1 MPRLVAFSALFLL
14 VFASPAF
21 PASLPSP
28 AAPAAVEAEIAHI
41 AKGIDG
47 IVGVAAWRLD
57 GRGPRIL
64 VNADQQFPMAS
75 TFKVAIAGTILSQVD
90 KGRLKLEQLVAI
102 DPNMMVESEGLA
114 ETFHHPGVS
123 VSVEN
128 LLELML
134 TVSDNTA
141 TDTLEK
147 LVGGPAVVTQWVRS
161 QGVTGLRVDR
171 DTAGLIRDFYGLP
184 PGPSFPASLEAG
196 LKADPNLED
205 KGDKPDPAFD
215 NDPRDTSTPTAMAEL
230 LQRIYSGKALSP
242 SSTSLLRQIE
252 ERNTTGKTR
261 IRARLPLGTVVAEK
275 TGTIG
280 GSVNN
285 VGVIT
290 LPGKSGKLILA
301 VFIKKSSKP
310 IEDRERVIADISR
323 ALYDY
328 YLFEAPE

>member
-1 MPRLVAFSALFLL
+1 M
-14 VFASPAF
+14 ASPA
-21 PASLPSP
+21 P
-28 AAPAAVEAEIAHI
+28 AAGPAAVQTEIARI
-41 AKGIDG
+41 SQGIDG
-47 IVGVAAWRLD
+47 EVGVAAWRLD
-57 GRGPRIL
+57 GRGARVL
-64 VNADQQFPMAS
+64 VNADQLYPMAS
-75 TFKVAIAGTILSQVD
+75 TYKVPIAGTVLSQVD
-90 KGRLKLEQLVAI
+90 KGRLRLDQLVPV

-141 TDTLEK
+141 TDTLVK
-147 LVGGPAVVTQWVRS
+147 LVGGPAVVTQWIRE
-161 QGVTGLRVDR
+161 QGISGLRVDR
-171 DTAGLIRDFYGLP
+171 DTAGLIRDFYRLP

-196 LKADPNLED
+196 LKANPALEE

-215 NDPRDTSTPTAMAEL
+215 DNPQDTATPVAMAQL
-230 LQRIYSGKALSP
+230 LERIYAGKALSP
-242 SSTSLLRQIE
+242 ASTNLLREIQ
-252 ERNTTGKTR
+252 ERNTTGKAR
-261 IRARLPLGTVVAEK
+261 IRARLPAGTVVAEK

-290 LPGKSGKLILA
+290 LPDNGGKLIVA

-310 IEDRERVIADISR
+310 VEDRERVIADISR

-328 YLFEAPE
+328 YLFEAPQ

>member
-1 MPRLVAFSALFLL
+1 MSRLIALAALAMVSGSPVL
-14 VFASPAF
+14 AASPA
-21 PASLPSP
+21 P
-28 AAPAAVEAEIAHI
+28 VQAEI
-41 AKGIDG
+41 GRVSNQIDG
-47 IVGVAAWRLD
+47 VVGVAAWRLD
-57 GRGPRIL
+57 GKGPRIL

-75 TFKVAIAGTILSQVD
+75 TFKIAVAGTILSQVD
-90 KGRLKLEQLVAI
+90 KGQLKLGQLVPV

-114 ETFHHPGVS
+114 ETFKHPGVS

-147 LVGGPAVVTQWVRS
+147 LAGGPAIVTQWVRS
-161 QGVTGLRVDR
+161 QGVEGLRVDR

-184 PGPSFPASLEAG
+184 PGPSFPDSLAAG

-205 KGDKPDPAFD
+205 KGDKPDPRFD
-215 NDPRDTSTPTAMAEL
+215 NDPRDTATPIAMAEL
-230 LQRIYSGKALSP
+230 LQRIYTGKALSP
-242 SSTSLLRQIE
+242 SSTALLREIQ
-252 ERNTTGKTR
+252 ERNTTGKAR
-261 IRARLPLGTVVAEK
+261 IRARLPDGTVVAEK

-290 LPGKSGKLILA
+290 LPGGAGKLIVA
-301 VFIKKSSKP
+301 IFIKKSSRP
-310 IEDRERVIADISR
+310 VEDRERVIADISR

>member
-1 MPRLVAFSALFLL
+1 MFA
-14 VFASPAF
+14 FASPAPAAG
-21 PASLPSP
+21 PAS
-28 AAPAAVEAEIAHI
+28 VRAEITHI
-41 AKGIDG
+41 SHGMDG
-47 IVGVAAWRLD
+47 VVGVAAWRLD
-57 GRGPRIL
+57 GTGPRIL

-75 TFKVAIAGTILSQVD
+75 TFKVPIACTVLSQVD
-90 KGRLKLEQLVAI
+90 QGRLKLDQLIPV

-114 ETFHHPGVS
+114 DTFRHPGVS

-161 QGVTGLRVDR
+161 QGISGLRVDR

-184 PGPSFPASLEAG
+184 PGPSFPDSLAAG
-196 LKADPNLED
+196 LKANPNLED

-215 NDPRDTSTPTAMAEL
+215 DDPRDTATPVAMAEL
-230 LQRIYSGKALSP
+230 LQRIYTGKALSP
-242 SSTSLLRQIE
+242 ASTNLLREIQ
-252 ERNTTGKTR
+252 ERNTTGKAR
-261 IRARLPLGTVVAEK
+261 IRARLPDGTVVAEK

-280 GSVNN
+280 GTVNN

-290 LPGKSGKLILA
+290 LPGNAGKLIVA
-301 VFIKKSSKP
+301 IFIKKSSKP
-310 IEDRERVIADISR
+310 VEDRERVIADIAR

-328 YLFEAPE
+328 YLFEAP

>member
-1 MPRLVAFSALFLL
+1 MSRLALFPALL
-14 VFASPAF
+14 LFVSGC
-21 PASLPSP
+21 PAS
-28 AAPAAVEAEIAHI
+28 AAPPAAVQLEIATI
-41 AKGIDG
+41 SKSIDG
-47 IVGVAAWRLD
+47 VVGVAAWRLD
-57 GRGPRIL
+57 GRGERVL
-64 VNADQQFPMAS
+64 VNADQQYPMAS
-75 TFKVAIAGTILSQVD
+75 TFKVPIAGTVLSQVD
-90 KGRLKLEQLVAI
+90 KGVLKLDQLVAV
-102 DPNMMVESEGLA
+102 DPNMVVESEGLA

-161 QGVTGLRVDR
+161 QNIMGLRVDR
-171 DTAGLIRDFYGLP
+171 DTAGMIRDFYGLP
-184 PGPSFPASLEAG
+184 KGPSFPASLEAG
-196 LKADPNLED
+196 LKANPRLED

-215 NDPRDTSTPTAMAEL
+215 NDPRDTSSPQAMAEL
-230 LQRIYSGKALSP
+230 LERIYTGKALSP
-242 SSTSLLRQIE
+242 ASTDLLREIQ
-252 ERNTTGKTR
+252 ERNTTGKAR
-261 IRARLPLGTVVAEK
+261 IRARLPQGTIVAEK

-290 LPGKSGKLILA
+290 LPGNAGKLIVA
-301 VFIKKSSKP
+301 VFIKKSSRP
-310 IEDRERVIADISR
+310 VEDRERVIADISR

-328 YLFEAPE
+328 FLFEAP

>member
-1 MPRLVAFSALFLL
+1 MSRLVAFAAFALLAA
-14 VFASPAF
+14 ASPVI
-21 PASLPSP
+21 
-28 AAPAAVEAEIAHI
+28 AAPPTAVQSEIARI
-41 AKGIDG
+41 AQGIDG
-47 IVGVAAWRLD
+47 VVGVAAWRLD
-57 GRGPRIL
+57 GKGPRVL
-64 VNADQQFPMAS
+64 VNADQQYPMAS
-75 TFKVAIAGTILSQVD
+75 TFKVPIAGTVLSEVD
-90 KGRLKLEQLVAI
+90 SGRLKLDQLVPV

-161 QGVTGLRVDR
+161 QGITGLRVDR

-196 LKADPNLED
+196 LKANPKLED
-205 KGDKPDPAFD
+205 MGDKPLPKFD
-215 NDPRDTSTPTAMAEL
+215 NDPQDTSTPVAMAQL
-230 LQRIYSGKALSP
+230 LERIYTSKALSP
-242 SSTSLLRQIE
+242 ASTNLLREIQ
-252 ERNTTGKTR
+252 ERNTTGKAR
-261 IRARLPLGTVVAEK
+261 IRARLPAGTVVAEK

-290 LPGKSGKLILA
+290 LPGNAGKLIVA
-301 VFIKKSSKP
+301 IFIKKSSKP
-310 IEDRERVIADISR
+310 VEDRERVIADVAR

>member
-1 MPRLVAFSALFLL
+1 MSRLIALAGFALLAFA
-14 VFASPAF
+14 VPA
-21 PASLPSP
+21 A
-28 AAPAAVEAEIAHI
+28 AAPAAAIQTEIAHV
-41 AKGIDG
+41 AQGIDG
-47 IVGVAAWRLD
+47 VVGVAAWRLD
-57 GRGPRIL
+57 GRGPRVL
-64 VNADQQFPMAS
+64 VNADQPFPMAS
-75 TFKVAIAGTILSQVD
+75 TYKVPIAGTALSQID
-90 KGRLKLEQLVAI
+90 KGRLRLDQLVPV

-141 TDTLEK
+141 TDTLVK
-147 LVGGPAVVTQWVRS
+147 LVGGPAVDPQWVRD
-161 QGVTGLRVDR
+161 QGVPGLRVDR

-196 LKADPNLED
+196 LKANPNLED
-205 KGDKPDPAFD
+205 KGDKPDPIFD
-215 NDPRDTSTPTAMAEL
+215 NDPRDTATPTAMAQL
-230 LQRIYSGKALSP
+230 LERIYAGQALSP
-242 SSTSLLRQIE
+242 TSTNLLREIQ
-252 ERNTTGKTR
+252 ERNTTGKAR
-261 IRARLPLGTVVAEK
+261 IRARLPAGTVVAEK

-290 LPGKSGKLILA
+290 LPDNAGKLI
-301 VFIKKSSKP
+301 VVIFIKKSRKP
-310 IEDRERVIADISR
+310 VEDRERVIADIAR

-328 YLFEAPE
+328 YLFEAPQ

>member
-1 MPRLVAFSALFLL
+1 MSRLIAFTALALFA
-14 VFASPAF
+14 ASPV
-21 PASLPSP
+21 
-28 AAPAAVEAEIAHI
+28 AAADTAPLQAEIAHI
-41 AKGIDG
+41 SQGIDG
-47 IVGVAAWRLD
+47 VVGVAAWRLD
-57 GRGPRIL
+57 GHGPRVL
-64 VNADQQFPMAS
+64 VNADQRYPMAS
-75 TFKVAIAGTILSQVD
+75 TFKVPIAGTVLAQVD
-90 KGRLKLEQLVAI
+90 GGRLKLDQLVPI

-114 ETFHHPGVS
+114 ETFRHPGVS

-196 LKADPNLED
+196 LKANPKLED
-205 KGDKPDPAFD
+205 KSDDPDPKFD
-215 NDPRDTSTPTAMAEL
+215 NDPQDTSTPTAMAQL
-230 LQRIYSGKALSP
+230 LERIYTGKALSP
-242 SSTSLLRQIE
+242 SSTKLLREIQ
-252 ERNTTGKTR
+252 ERNTTGKAR
-261 IRARLPLGTVVAEK
+261 IRARLPEGTVVAEK

-290 LPGKSGKLILA
+290 LPGDAGKLIVA
-301 VFIKKSSKP
+301 IFIKQSSKP
-310 IEDRERVIADISR
+310 FEDRERVIADIAR

-328 YLFEAPE
+328 YLFEAPR